1 MRATGRILPVDF
13 SLPVSARKV
22 RPGLITRESFHI
34 HGRQPSPKSPDL
46 GSQAAH
52 FQAGAA
58 RMGRHTDDV
67 LAMGDYSII
76 ALNPVFAS

>member
-1 MRATGRILPVDF
+1 MRATGRILPIDF

-34 HGRQPSPKSPDL
+34 HGRQPSPKSPDS
-46 GSQAAH
+46 GSHH
-52 FQAGAA
+52 FQARAA